1 MNIWDVLE
9 IEATSSARAIKR
21 AYARQ
26 LAKHHPEDD
35 PEGFQLVQAAY
46 ERALLIARGGKDASE
61 DVSSALR
68 ASVEAGADAPEA
80 ATTAPAA
87 TAPAATAPAATA
99 PAVGEPAASE
109 PKAVPSAADVTA
121 PRPRIARLGGVFADV
136 EAEAEAEAAAA
147 APAGDPACAS
157 NGAEPDFIREKM
169 LSDIR
174 HRENAQRWIDDL
186 GHDLNN
192 SGDVLAALRRR
203 PAEQYMDVDGADQAA
218 ANLLRPYVSRMR
230 RRDLDQLEEALGS
243 AAKQDALRAL
253 LARRRAEHTKH
264 RRDVL
269 SVLASAVVIAVFLS
283 LRVGQ
288 ISRRTELRQEV
299 QQSMEQMGQAVLEH
313 QDLLD
318 SQDVSLSVPA
328 ATQEEKQ
335 ALHAVAQANRTA
347 ILDYLRQAFGAEFT
361 LEEDPSFVPGHTD
374 TVMAI
379 ATDPAGARYA
389 VMADVDEECR
399 IIAIRSAV
407 EVDEKENKVEIDDE
421 QAS

>member
-26 LAKHHPEDD
+26 LTKHHPEDD

-46 ERALLIARGGKDASE
+46 ERALLIAHGGKGASE
-61 DVSSALR
+61 DVAPALR
-68 ASVEAGADAPEA
+68 AGAEAGAVTPEA
-80 ATTAPAA
+80 VTTAPAA
-87 TAPAATAPAATA
+87 TALAATA

-109 PKAVPSAADVTA
+109 PKAVPPAANATV
-121 PRPRIARLGGVFADV
+121 PRPRIARPGGVFADV
-136 EAEAEAEAAAA
+136 KAEAEAEAAAA
-147 APAGDPACAS
+147 APAGDPAGAS
-157 NGAEPDFIREKM
+157 AGTESDFIREKM

-174 HRENAQRWIDDL
+174 HREDALRWIDDL
-186 GHDLNN
+186 DRDLN
-192 SGDVLAALRRR
+192 SSGGDVLAALRRR
-203 PAEQYMDVDGADQAA
+203 PAEQYMDVDGADQAV

-230 RRDLDQLEEALGS
+230 RRDLDQLEQALG
-243 AAKQDALRAL
+243 AAAEQDALRAL
-253 LARRRAEHTKH
+253 LARRRAEHAKH

-288 ISRRTELRQEV
+288 ISHRTELRQEA
-299 QQSMEQMGQAVLEH
+299 QQGMEQMRQDVLER

-318 SQDVSLSVPA
+318 SQDVSLSVPT

-335 ALHAVAQANRTA
+335 ALQAAAEANRAT

-389 VMADVDEECR
+389 VMADVDEDFHVSE
-399 IIAIRSAV
+399 IRSAV
-407 EVDEKENKVEIDDE
+407 EVDEGAAP
-421 QAS
+421 ASAGDAS

>member
-46 ERALLIARGGKDASE
+46 ERALLIARGSKDASG
-61 DVSSALR
+61 DVSLTLR
-68 ASVEAGADAPEA
+68 ASVEAGADAPETAITASA
-80 ATTAPAA
+80 ATT
-87 TAPAATAPAATA
+87 PAATA

-109 PKAVPSAADVTA
+109 LKAVPSTADVTA
-121 PRPRIARLGGVFADV
+121 PRPRIARPGGVFADV
-136 EAEAEAEAAAA
+136 KAEAAAA
-147 APAGDPACAS
+147 APAGDPTGAS
-157 NGAEPDFIREKM
+157 AGIEPDFIREKM
-169 LSDIR
+169 LGDIR

-269 SVLASAVVIAVFLS
+269 SVLASAVVIAAFLS

-299 QQSMEQMGQAVLEH
+299 QQSMEQMRQEVLER

-318 SQDVSLSVPA
+318 SQDVSLSVPT

-335 ALHAVAQANRTA
+335 SLQAVAQANRTV

-374 TVMAI
+374 TVMVI

-399 IIAIRSAV
+399 ITEIRSAV
-407 EVDEKENKVEIDDE
+407 EVDEEAVP
-421 QAS
+421 ASVGDAS

>member
-46 ERALLIARGGKDASE
+46 ERALLIARGGKDASG
-61 DVSSALR
+61 DVSLTLR
-68 ASVEAGADAPEA
+68 ASVEAGADAPEVA
-80 ATTAPAA
+80 ITAPAA
-87 TAPAATAPAATA
+87 TTPAATA

-109 PKAVPSAADVTA
+109 LKAVPSAANATV
-121 PRPRIARLGGVFADV
+121 PRPRIARPGGVFADV
-136 EAEAEAEAAAA
+136 KAEAAAA
-147 APAGDPACAS
+147 ASAGDPAGAS
-157 NGAEPDFIREKM
+157 AGTESDFIREKI

-192 SGDVLAALRRR
+192 SGDALAALRRR

-299 QQSMEQMGQAVLEH
+299 QQSMEQMGQEVLER

-318 SQDVSLSVPA
+318 SQDVSLSVPT

-335 ALHAVAQANRTA
+335 ALQAVVQANRTA

-399 IIAIRSAV
+399 ITEIRSAV
-407 EVDEKENKVEIDDE
+407 EVDEEAVP
-421 QAS
+421 ASAGDAS

>member
-9 IEATSSARAIKR
+9 MEATSSARAIKR

-46 ERALLIARGGKDASE
+46 ERALLIARGGKDASG
-61 DVSSALR
+61 DVSLALR

-80 ATTAPAA
+80 AITAPAA

-299 QQSMEQMGQAVLEH
+299 QQSMEQMGQEVLER

-318 SQDVSLSVPA
+318 SQDVSLSVPT

-335 ALHAVAQANRTA
+335 ALRAVAQANRTA

-421 QAS
+421 QA

>member
-61 DVSSALR
+61 DVSLTLR

-80 ATTAPAA
+80 ATTVPAV
-87 TAPAATAPAATA
+87 TASV
-99 PAVGEPAASE
+99 VGEPAASE
-109 PKAVPSAADVTA
+109 PKAVPSTA
-121 PRPRIARLGGVFADV
+121 NAIVPRPRIARPGGVFADV
-136 EAEAEAEAAAA
+136 KAEAEAEAAAA

-157 NGAEPDFIREKM
+157 TGTEPDFIREKI

-299 QQSMEQMGQAVLEH
+299 QQSMEQMGREVLER

-318 SQDVSLSVPA
+318 SQDVSLSVPT

-335 ALHAVAQANRTA
+335 ALQAVAQANRTA

-421 QAS
+421 QA

>member
-1 MNIWDVLE
+1 MAVNIWDVLE
-9 IEATSSARAIKR
+9 MEATSSARAIKR

-26 LAKHHPEDD
+26 RAKHHPEDD

-46 ERALLIARGGKDASE
+46 ERALLIARGGKDASG
-61 DVSSALR
+61 DVSLALR

-80 ATTAPAA
+80 AITAPAA
-87 TAPAATAPAATA
+87 TTPAATA

-109 PKAVPSAADVTA
+109 PKAVPSTADVTA
-121 PRPRIARLGGVFADV
+121 SRPRIARPGGVFADV
-136 EAEAEAEAAAA
+136 KAEAEAEAAAA

-157 NGAEPDFIREKM
+157 TGTEPDFIREKI

-399 IIAIRSAV
+399 ITEIRSAV
-407 EVDEKENKVEIDDE
+407 EVDEEAVPASADD
-421 QAS
+421 AS

>member
-26 LAKHHPEDD
+26 LTKHHPEDD

-46 ERALLIARGGKDASE
+46 ERALLIARGGKGASE
-61 DVSSALR
+61 DVSPALR
-68 ASVEAGADAPEA
+68 ASVEAGAVAPEA
-80 ATTAPAA
+80 VTTAPAA
-87 TAPAATAPAATA
+87 TAS
-99 PAVGEPAASE
+99 AVGEPAASE
-109 PKAVPSAADVTA
+109 PEAVPSAANATV
-121 PRPRIARLGGVFADV
+121 PRPRIARPGGVFADV
-136 EAEAEAEAAAA
+136 KAEAEAEAAAA
-147 APAGDPACAS
+147 APAGDPTGAS
-157 NGAEPDFIREKM
+157 AGIEPDFIREKM
-169 LSDIR
+169 LGDIR

-269 SVLASAVVIAVFLS
+269 SVLASAVVIAAFLS

-299 QQSMEQMGQAVLEH
+299 QQSMEQMRQEVLER

-318 SQDVSLSVPA
+318 SQDVSLSVPT

-335 ALHAVAQANRTA
+335 SLQAVAQANRTV

-374 TVMAI
+374 TVMVI

-399 IIAIRSAV
+399 ITEIRSAV
-407 EVDEKENKVEIDDE
+407 EVDEEAVP
-421 QAS
+421 ASAGDAS